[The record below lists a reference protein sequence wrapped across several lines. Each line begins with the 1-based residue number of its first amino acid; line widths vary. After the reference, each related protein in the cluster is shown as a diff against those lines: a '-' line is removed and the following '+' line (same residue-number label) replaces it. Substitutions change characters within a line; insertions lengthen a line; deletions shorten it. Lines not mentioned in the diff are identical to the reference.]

1 MIGHKKTQSPAK
13 YASKPR
19 SSSGFVK
26 RYVGIISLIITLLII
41 VIFWGFNLRQ
51 TSLIRAH
58 LAHEARA
65 FFQEIVQTRHWIIS
79 QEGVYVKKKPG
90 MMVEPLLTE
99 IKGLK
104 TSISDQNGQ
113 VYLFRSH
120 AAITKMISAVATKER
135 LFEINITSLDPLNP
149 SNEPDRFE
157 QAALVKFEEG
167 VNEVYGFEEM
177 PGGVLFR
184 YMAPL
189 LIEKACL
196 TCHGQQGYEL
206 GDIRGGISIS
216 LPAGQVLREISET
229 RIYILVSAIILL
241 ILLLALI
248 SYIAKRFIHDL
259 DESAGKLIEMATSDP
274 LTGLLNRREGFRRF
288 KKEISHSSREKLP
301 LSVIL
306 IDIDLFK
313 QINDNFGHQVGDEA
327 IKMIA
332 ATLVASLRDYDIICR
347 YGGEEYL
354 IVLPTT
360 GLAKALE
367 TAERIRK
374 VIEEEVVRTI
384 TGTEI
389 HLTVSCGVSSLQ
401 PTDSIDSLIY
411 RADNALYIAKEEGRN
426 QVQHLEEQPSFKNW
440 FDQT

>member
-1 MIGHKKTQSPAK
+1 MADHQKNQSPVRS
-13 YASKPR
+13 ASRPR

-41 VIFWGFNLRQ
+41 VIFWGFNIRQ
-51 TSLIRAH
+51 TTLIRAH
-58 LAHEARA
+58 LIHEARA
-65 FFQEIVQTRHWIIS
+65 FFQEIVQTRHWIIN
-79 QEGVYVKKKPG
+79 QEGVYVKGKPG
-90 MMVEPLLTE
+90 MLVEPLLAG

-104 TSISDQNGQ
+104 ASINDQNGQ
-113 VYLFRSH
+113 TYLFRSH
-120 AAITKMISAVATKER
+120 AVVTRMISTEATKER

-149 SNEPDRFE
+149 ANEPDGFE
-157 QAALVKFEEG
+157 EVALGKFEEG
-167 VNEVYGFEEM
+167 VSEVHTFEETSE
-177 PGGVLFR
+177 GVFFR

-189 LIEKACL
+189 LIEKSCL

-206 GDIRGGISIS
+206 GDIRGGISIA
-216 LPAGQVLREISET
+216 LPAGQVLKEISET
-229 RIYILVSAIILL
+229 RLYILFSAIT
-241 ILLLALI
+241 LLALLFVLLI
-248 SYIAKRFIHDL
+248 CIAKHFTRAL
-259 DESAGKLIEMATSDP
+259 DESSKKLIEMATSDP

-306 IDIDLFK
+306 IDIDFFK
-313 QINDNFGHQVGDEA
+313 QVNDNFGHQVGDEV

-332 ATLVASLRDYDIICR
+332 ATLVAILRDYDIICR

-360 GLAKALE
+360 GLVKALE

-374 VIEEEVVRTI
+374 VVEEEVVCTDN
-384 TGTEI
+384 GAEI
-389 HLTVSCGVSSLQ
+389 RITVSSGVSSLQ

-426 QVQHLEEQPSFKNW
+426 QVQHLEEQPAFKNW